1 MDLEQVIT
9 LGLALLLAVK
19 YVFFEQ
25 TEAESSLSLKSPIIS
40 TPSTQLLWEA
50 GECFRR
56 DFVASKPRKAIKDIL
71 ATKPSPLVDSHMNSP
86 EADTVR
92 ESGKHQTDA
101 P

>member
-40 TPSTQLLWEA
+40 SPTQKPREA
-50 GECFRR
+50 GLCCRR
-56 DFVASKPRKAIKDIL
+56 DFPAMKPQKIMNGTL
-71 ATKPSPLVDSHMNSP
+71 TTSPTSSAVLDSEFSP
-86 EADTVR
+86 EDDTVFR
-92 ESGKHQTDA
+92 KSGET
-101 P
+101 